1 MPLTNRQHDELM
13 HRYSERRFAHM
24 NERDRR
30 AAKIYRDCPE
40 LWNLDEKIQDA
51 SAAAARAAVLSGR
64 DSEAARLAGEKLQ
77 SLRSERK
84 ELLGRRGID
93 PADLE
98 VQYTCPDCKDTG
110 YIGPNKCHC
119 LKQAEIDLLYAQSN
133 LKKVLE
139 KENFDHFSL
148 DYYSREYNPAL
159 KKSNYDYMK
168 IVEEEC
174 REYGTHFRP
183 GAQSLLFTGTT
194 GVGKTFLSHC
204 IAREVLDRGFSVLY
218 VTAVELFDTLSR
230 HLRYDR
236 GSADGQDAEYLM
248 TCDLLIIDDLGSEMA
263 TQYTISEL
271 FYCLNERL
279 SAGRSM
285 IISTNLKVNDLR
297 EVYTER
303 IASRL
308 INGFEIFP
316 LYGRDIRYLTS
327 DVF

>member
-1 MPLTNRQHDELM
+1 M
-13 HRYSERRFAHM
+13 
-24 NERDRR
+24 
-30 AAKIYRDCPE
+30 
-40 LWNLDEKIQDA
+40 
-51 SAAAARAAVLSGR
+51 
-64 DSEAARLAGEKLQ
+64 
-77 SLRSERK
+77 
-84 ELLGRRGID
+84 
-93 PADLE
+93 
-98 VQYTCPDCKDTG
+98 
-110 YIGPNKCHC
+110 
-119 LKQAEIDLLYAQSN
+119 
-133 LKKVLE
+133 
-139 KENFDHFSL
+139 
-148 DYYSREYNPAL
+148 
-159 KKSNYDYMK
+159 
-168 IVEEEC
+168 
-174 REYGTHFRP
+174 
-183 GAQSLLFTGTT
+183 
-194 GVGKTFLSHC
+194 
-204 IAREVLDRGFSVLY
+204 LY

-263 TQYTISEL
+263 TQYTNSEL

-279 SAGRSM
+279 SAERSM